1 MEIFMKIRVGVIF
14 GGRSVE
20 HEVSI
25 ISALQAMQS
34 LDGDKYEATAI
45 YLSKDNELFVGQDIG
60 TIEAYRDIPAL
71 LRSSQRVIPVKEKGH
86 YLLAAYPHKAFG
98 MKPIELDVVLPIVHG
113 TNVEDGT
120 LMGYLKTWG
129 IPFAG
134 CDVTSAAVGMDKY
147 IMKTVFADNDIP
159 VLKCRRYTTK
169 DYKDINGL
177 TGDIEARIGY
187 PVIIKPV
194 NSGSSVGISVAHDK
208 DGLIRSLDTAFTFA
222 NVILAEHAIMKLQ
235 EINCSVVGDMD
246 EAEASLCEEP
256 YHSDEILSYEDKYMS
271 GGGSKTGGASKGMA
285 GVARKIPAPISDD
298 MTKRIQELAVRA
310 FQCLNCN
317 GVVRF
322 DFMIDGDTGEL
333 FLNEINT
340 IPGSLSFYLWEPAGM
355 PYAKLLDRLI
365 ELAMK
370 RRRDEDRVTFSFETN
385 ILDQSSLKGLK
396 GAKGTKA

>member
-1 MEIFMKIRVGVIF
+1 MKIRVGVIF

-20 HEVSI
+20 HEVSV
-25 ISALQAMQS
+25 ISALQAMAS
-34 LDGDKYEATAI
+34 LDNDKYEAVPI
-45 YLSKDNELFVGQDIG
+45 YLTKENELYVGEDIG
-60 TIEAYRDIPAL
+60 NIKAYKDIPAL
-71 LRSSQRVIPVKEKGH
+71 LKISQRVIPVKEKGRF
-86 YLLAAYPHKAFG
+86 LLAAYPAKMFG
-98 MKPIELDVVLPIVHG
+98 MKPIELDVMLPIVHG

-120 LMGYLKTWG
+120 LMGYIKTWG

-159 VLKCRRYTTK
+159 VLPCRRYTTK
-169 DYKDINGL
+169 DYKDMEK
-177 TGDIEARIGY
+177 TVSDIEDRIGY

-208 DGLIRSLDTAFTFA
+208 EGLIKSLDTAYTFA
-222 NVILAEHAIMKLQ
+222 NVILAEHAIEKLQ
-235 EINCSVVGDMD
+235 EINCSVLGDAD

-256 YHSDEILSYEDKYMS
+256 FHSDEILSYEDKYMS
-271 GGGSKTGGASKGMA
+271 GGKTSKNGGASKGMA
-285 GVARKIPAPISDD
+285 SVARKIPAPISDE

-322 DFMIDGDTGEL
+322 DFMIDGDNGEL
-333 FLNEINT
+333 YLNEINT
-340 IPGSLSFYLWEPAGM
+340 IPGSLSFYLWEPAGL
-355 PYAKLLDRLI
+355 PYEKLLDRLI

-370 RRRDEDRVTFSFETN
+370 RRRDEERVTFSFETN
-385 ILDQSSLKGLK
+385 ILNQSSLKGLK
-396 GAKGTKA
+396 GSKGAKA

>member
-1 MEIFMKIRVGVIF
+1 MKIRVGVIF

-20 HEVSI
+20 HEVSV

-34 LDGDKYEATAI
+34 LDMEKYDATAV
-45 YLSKDNELFVGQDIG
+45 YLTKDNEFYVGQDIG
-60 TIEAYRDIPAL
+60 NIEAYKDIPAL
-71 LRSSQRVIPVKEKGH
+71 LKSSQRVVPVKEQGH
-86 YLLAAYPHKAFG
+86 YLLVPYPHKAFG
-98 MKPIELDVVLPIVHG
+98 MKPLELDIALPVVHG

-147 IMKTVFADNDIP
+147 IMKTIFADNDIP

-169 DYKDINGL
+169 DYKDMESL
-177 TGDIEARIGY
+177 TGDIEQKIGY
-187 PVIIKPV
+187 PVIVKPV
-194 NSGSSVGISVAHDK
+194 NSGSSVGISVAHDRE
-208 DGLIRSLDTAFTFA
+208 GLVRSLDEAFTFA

-235 EINCSVVGDMD
+235 EINCSVLGDSD
-246 EAEASLCEEP
+246 EAQASLCEEP
-256 YHSDEILSYEDKYMS
+256 FHSDEILSYEDKYMS
-271 GGGSKTGGASKGMA
+271 GGKTSKSGGVSKGMA
-285 GVARKIPAPISDD
+285 GVARRIPAPIPDE
-298 MTKRIQELAVRA
+298 TTNRIQELAVRA

-333 FLNEINT
+333 YLNEINT
-340 IPGSLSFYLWEPAGM
+340 IPGSLSFYLWEPTGM
-355 PYAKLLDRLI
+355 PYARLLDRLI

-385 ILDQSSLKGLK
+385 ILNQSSLKGLK

>member
-1 MEIFMKIRVGVIF
+1 MKIRVGIIF
-14 GGRSVE
+14 GGKSVE
-20 HEVSI
+20 HEVSV

-34 LDGDKYEATAI
+34 LDKDKYEATAI
-45 YLSKDNELFVGQDIG
+45 YLTKENELYVGSDIG
-60 TIEAYRDIPAL
+60 NIEAYKDIPLL
-71 LRSSQRVIPVKEKGH
+71 LRASQRVMPVKENGH
-86 YLLAAYPHKAFG
+86 YLLAPYPQKMFG
-98 MKPIELDVVLPIVHG
+98 MKPVELDVLLPIVHG

-120 LMGYLKTWG
+120 LMGYIKTWG

-147 IMKTVFADNDIP
+147 IMKTVFADNGIP

-169 DYKDINGL
+169 DYKDMERL
-177 TGDIEARIGY
+177 TKDIEEGIGY
-187 PVIIKPV
+187 PVIVKPV
-194 NSGSSVGISVAHDK
+194 NSGSSVGISVAHDRE
-208 DGLIRSLDTAFTFA
+208 GLIRSLDSAFTFA

-235 EINCSVVGDMD
+235 EINCSVLGDMD
-246 EAEASLCEEP
+246 EAQASFCEEP

-271 GGGSKTGGASKGMA
+271 GGKTSKGGGASKGMA
-285 GVARKIPAPISDD
+285 GVARKIPAPIPEE
-298 MTKRIQELAVRA
+298 MTKRIQELAIRA

-322 DFMIDGDTGEL
+322 DFMIDGDSGEL

-355 PYAKLLDRLI
+355 SYAKLLDRLI
-365 ELAMK
+365 ELAIK
-370 RRRDEDRVTFSFETN
+370 RKRDEERVTFSFETN
-385 ILDQSSLKGLK
+385 ILNSSSLKGLK

>member
-1 MEIFMKIRVGVIF
+1 MKIRVGVIF

-25 ISALQAMQS
+25 ISALQAIQS
-34 LDGDKYEATAI
+34 LDKEKYEAYAI
-45 YLSKDNELFVGQDIG
+45 YLTKENELYTGNETG
-60 TIEAYRDIPAL
+60 NIEAYKDIPAL
-71 LRSSQRVIPVKEKGH
+71 LKVSQRVIPVKESGH
-86 YLLAAYPHKAFG
+86 FLLSPYPHKAFG
-98 MKPIELDVVLPIVHG
+98 IKPIELDIILPVVHG

-147 IMKTVFADNDIP
+147 IMKTVFADNGIP
-159 VLKCRRYTTK
+159 VLPCRRYTTK
-169 DYKDINGL
+169 DYKDIASL
-177 TGDIEARIGY
+177 TKDIEERLGY

-208 DGLIRSLDTAFTFA
+208 EGLVKAVDTAFTFA
-222 NVILAEHAIMKLQ
+222 NAVLAEHAILKLQ
-235 EINCSVVGDMD
+235 EINCSVLGDMD

-271 GGGSKTGGASKGMA
+271 GGKTAKTGGPSKGMA
-285 GVARKIPAPISDD
+285 GVSRRIPAPIPDN
-298 MTKRIQELAVRA
+298 MTKRIQDFSIKA
-310 FQCLNCN
+310 FQCLGCN

-322 DFMIDGDTGEL
+322 DFMIDGDTDEL
-333 FLNEINT
+333 YLNEINT
-340 IPGSLSFYLWEPAGM
+340 IPGSLSYYLWEPAGL
-355 PYAKLLDRLI
+355 PFNKLLDRLI

-370 RRRDEDRVTFSFETN
+370 RRRDEERVTYSFETN
-385 ILDQSSLKGLK
+385 ILNQSSLNSLK

>member
-1 MEIFMKIRVGVIF
+1 MKIRVGVIF

-20 HEVSI
+20 HEVSV
-25 ISALQAMQS
+25 ISALQALAS
-34 LDGDKYEATAI
+34 LDKDKYEATPI
-45 YLSKDNELFVGQDIG
+45 YLTKENELYVGEDIG
-60 TIEAYRDIPAL
+60 NIEAYKDIPAL
-71 LRSSQRVIPVKEKGH
+71 LKISQRVIPVKEKGRF
-86 YLLAAYPHKAFG
+86 LLAAYPQRIFG
-98 MKPIELDVVLPIVHG
+98 MKSVELDVVLPIVHG

-120 LMGYLKTWG
+120 LMGYIKTWG

-159 VLKCRRYTTK
+159 VLPCWRYSTK
-169 DYKDINGL
+169 DYKDIGR
-177 TGDIEARIGY
+177 TVADIENRIGY

-194 NSGSSVGISVAHDK
+194 NSGSSVGISIAHDK
-208 DGLIRSLDTAFTFA
+208 DGLIQALDNAYTFA

-235 EINCSVVGDMD
+235 EINCSVLGDID

-256 YHSDEILSYEDKYMS
+256 FHSDEILSYEDKYMS
-271 GGGSKTGGASKGMA
+271 GGKTSKNGGASKGM
-285 GVARKIPAPISDD
+285 VSVDRKIPAPIPDE

-322 DFMIDGDTGEL
+322 DFMIDEDSGEL
-333 FLNEINT
+333 YLNEINT
-340 IPGSLSFYLWEPAGM
+340 IPGSLSFYLWEPAGL
-355 PYAKLLDRLI
+355 PYDKLLDRLI

-370 RRRDEDRVTFSFETN
+370 RRRDEERVTFSFETN
-385 ILDQSSLKGLK
+385 ILNQSSLKGLK
-396 GAKGTKA
+396 GSKGAKA